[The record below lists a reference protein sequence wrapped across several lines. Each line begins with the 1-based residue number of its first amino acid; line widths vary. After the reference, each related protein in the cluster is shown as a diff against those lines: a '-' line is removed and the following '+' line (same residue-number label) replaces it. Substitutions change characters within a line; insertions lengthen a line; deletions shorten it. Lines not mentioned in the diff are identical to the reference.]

1 MCGICGVCFSD
12 PNAVVPRPLL
22 DGMTRVLAHRG
33 PDGDGYLIKGP
44 IGFGHRRLSII
55 DLAGGDQPIYNEDG
69 RIAVV
74 FNGEIYNY
82 VELMD
87 GLIARGHRFKTRS
100 DTEVIVHLYEEFG
113 RRCTDHLRGMF
124 AFAIWDGR
132 DHSVLLARDRLG
144 IKPLF
149 YRLERDR
156 LLFASELKS
165 IVQDASVPRRLNL
178 GVLGEYLAFGYIPGD
193 RCILDGISK
202 LGPAHTLTWRNGRID
217 THRYWDIECVG
228 DRSRNPDACAEE
240 LDHLLRESV
249 RLHLRADVP
258 VGVFLSGGVDSST
271 VVALATLEANKPVT
285 TFSVGFGEKDY
296 SELESARLTAEQY
309 ATDHHEIVVRDCD
322 ISALSDIVWH
332 LDEPFA
338 DPSALP
344 MYFMCREAAK
354 HVKVCLSGDGADE
367 IFAGYPRYAAARR
380 YRYIDWIPPR
390 VRRALFTPVARRMPQ
405 AMWGKGL
412 LSRVGASGAQRYL
425 DSVGVFSASECAQLL
440 PDQTFANGEV
450 TRLLD
455 PFFAINRCD
464 IVTTLQHADQKTYL
478 PDDILVKVDRMSM
491 QNSLEVRLPF
501 IDHHVVEF
509 ANRCPPELKLRAGVG
524 KTLLRKVMADR
535 IPAKVLHRRKMGFG
549 LPIKH
554 WFRGQLDA
562 VAREHLLDPA
572 SRVAGVFERSSI
584 QRVLDGHQLGMRD
597 LSRKIWSL
605 LVFEHW
611 CRRYG
616 L

>member
-12 PNAVVPRPLL
+12 PNATVPRPLL
-22 DGMTRVLAHRG
+22 DGMTRALAHRG
-33 PDGDGYLIKGP
+33 PDGDGYLVEGH

-82 VELMD
+82 VELMAE
-87 GLIARGHRFKTRS
+87 LIARGHRFKTES

-113 RRCTDHLRGMF
+113 RRCTNHLRGMF
-124 AFAIWDGR
+124 AFAVWDGR
-132 DHSVLLARDRLG
+132 DDSVLLARDRLG

-149 YRLERDR
+149 YRLDRDR

-165 IVQDASVPRRLNL
+165 IVQDGSVPRSLNL
-178 GVLGEYLAFGYIPGD
+178 SALSEYLAFGYVPGD

-202 LGPAHTLTWRNGRID
+202 LAPAHTLTWRYGRVEI
-217 THRYWDIECVG
+217 HRYWDVTCVA
-228 DRSRNPDACAEE
+228 DRSRSPDASAEE
-240 LDHLLRESV
+240 LDHHLREST

-258 VGVFLSGGVDSST
+258 VGVFLSGGVDSSA
-271 VVALATLEANKPVT
+271 VVALATSEANRPVT
-285 TFSVGFGEKDY
+285 TFSVGFAEEDY
-296 SELESARLTAEQY
+296 SELASARLTAERY
-309 ATDHHEIVVRDCD
+309 ATDHHEIVVRNCD
-322 ISALSDIVWH
+322 ISVLSDIVWH

-344 MYFMCREAAK
+344 TYFLCREAAK

-367 IFAGYPRYAAARR
+367 IFAGYLRYAAARR
-380 YRYIDWIPPR
+380 YRYIDWMPAG
-390 VRRALFTPVARRMPQ
+390 VRRALFTSVARRMPP

-412 LSRVGASGAQRYL
+412 LGRVGASGAQRYL
-425 DSVGVFSASECAQLL
+425 ESVGVFSASECAQLM
-440 PDQTFANGEV
+440 PDQAFTSGRV
-450 TRLLD
+450 TRLLE
-455 PFFAINRCD
+455 PFFAIDGD

-478 PDDILVKVDRMSM
+478 PDDILVKVDRMAM
-491 QNSLEVRLPF
+491 QNSLEVRPPF
-501 IDHHVVEF
+501 LDHHVVEF
-509 ANRCPPELKLRAGVG
+509 ANSCPPELKLRAGVG
-524 KTLLRKVMADR
+524 KALLKDVMADR
-535 IPAKVLHRRKMGFG
+535 VPATVLHRRKMGFG
-549 LPIKH
+549 LPVKH
-554 WFRGQLDA
+554 WFRGQMDA

-572 SRVAGVFERSSI
+572 SRVASVFERSSI
-584 QRVLDGHQLGMRD
+584 RRVLDGHQLGMRD

-616 L
+616 V